1 MVMRDVRLYLTD
13 RWFLTAMGVLLALFL
28 IDQGQ
33 IGNVT
38 AIIGDREIQLQRTP
52 LACSQYL
59 FSLDLY
65 FALPLLCGLPIA
77 ARACAEWN
85 SGFYRL
91 QAVRH
96 SWTGLGLRRIAATL
110 LAGGLLLTI
119 PALCAMLTFFLGNPY
134 GQPYFQLASHLILMR
149 PEDCRA
155 VAELG
160 NPALVE
166 LLYQLLAAIESA
178 AEPLTDEAVW
188 AVVSQVPKSLFVGE
202 ELKFMGLTLLGCF
215 GQGALFALLSLTIS
229 AWQSNR
235 FAAAGLPVLFVFI
248 WRLLS
253 ERVAP
258 LAPFSPYLMAY
269 YALWGAPSA
278 GLRTTCLVSACLL
291 LLMAAAYLAGAGRRM
306 THA

>member
-1 MVMRDVRLYLTD
+1 MRDVRDYFVD
-13 RWFLTAMGVLLALFL
+13 RWFVLVIAIVYLLFMINL
-28 IDQGQ
+28 LQAGPNVIVFDDQQ
-33 IGNVT
+33 
-38 AIIGDREIQLQRTP
+38 IQLQPSP
-52 LACSQYL
+52 LTAAQSL
-59 FSLDLY
+59 FSVDLL
-65 FALPLLCGLPIA
+65 FILPLICSLPIA
-77 ARACAEWN
+77 IRSCAEWN

-91 QAVRH
+91 QAVRR
-96 SWTGLGLRRIAATL
+96 SWTGLGLRRICSTL

-134 GQPYFQLASHLILMR
+134 GQPYFQMASHLLLMR

-166 LLYQLLAAIESA
+166 LLYQPLAAIESA
-178 AEPLTDEAVW
+178 AEALTDETVW

-235 FAAAGLPVLFVFI
+235 FAAAGLPVLFVFA
-248 WRLLS
+248 WRILS
-253 ERVAP
+253 DYVPRM
-258 LAPFSPYLMAY
+258 APFSPYLMINY
-269 YALWGAPSA
+269 VIWGMPSA
-278 GLRTTCLVSACLL
+278 GLGTICLVFACLL
-291 LLMAAAYLAGAGRRM
+291 LLMAAIYLVGAGRRM